1 MTIDTPYLL
10 HTLEHLI
17 STPSP
22 VGNTSRGLDLVT
34 QLLCQH
40 NWNGGIDVRRSPKG
54 VLTATIAGHAHTA
67 PRAITAHIDTIG
79 SMVKEIKSNGRL
91 KLAQLGSFDWSAI
104 ENENVTVETAD
115 GTTFTGTVLYVNP
128 SYHVHTPDD
137 RIDQKPR
144 SADSMEVRLDARV
157 GSKTDTHN
165 LGIEIGDF
173 VHFEPRFEIADG
185 FIKSR
190 FLDDKACLAS
200 VFAALKVLSDAGEM
214 PAQTTT
220 IHIGNY
226 EEVCHG
232 ASTGMPHDV
241 VDVLAIDVAPIGR
254 GQNSTEFTCSIGL
267 LDDDGPYDRELSARL
282 RHLAKKHDIELRPD
296 LYVQFSSD
304 AKALW
309 KSGFDARCALIGPG
323 VDDTHGYERT
333 HLDALIDTTKLI
345 VAFLRADEAMGRTN
359 SSG

>member
-1 MTIDTPYLL
+1 MTIDTSYLL
-10 HTLEHLI
+10 HTLERLI
-17 STPSP
+17 QTPSP
-22 VGNTSRGLDLVT
+22 VGNTARGLDLVT
-34 QLLCQH
+34 QILCEQDWGEGFDLH
-40 NWNGGIDVRRSPKG
+40 RSPKG
-54 VLTATIAGHAHTA
+54 VLTATIRGHSHAA

-79 SMVKEIKSNGRL
+79 AMAKEINSNGRL

-104 ENENVTVETAD
+104 ENENVTVETAA
-115 GTTFTGTVLYVNP
+115 GQTYSGTVLYVNP

-157 GSKTDTHN
+157 NSKDDTRK

-173 VHFEPRFEIADG
+173 VHFEPRFQTVDG

-200 VFAALKVLSDAGEM
+200 VFTALKGIWEAGER

-220 IHIGNY
+220 IHIANY

-232 ASTGMPHDV
+232 AATGMPADV

-254 GQNSTEFTCSIGL
+254 GQNSTEFQCSICL

-282 RHLAKKHDIELRPD
+282 RHLARAHDINLRPD

-323 VDDTHGYERT
+323 VDNTHGYERT
-333 HLDALIDTTKLI
+333 HLDALVDTTKLI
-345 VAFLRADEAMGRTN
+345 TAWLRTDEAMGRADN
-359 SSG
+359 NV

>member
-1 MTIDTPYLL
+1 MTIDTSYLL
-10 HTLEHLI
+10 HTLERLI
-17 STPSP
+17 QTPSP

-34 QLLCQH
+34 QILCEH
-40 NWNGGIDVRRSPKG
+40 DWGEGFDLHRSPKG
-54 VLTATIAGHAHTA
+54 VLTATIPGRAHSA
-67 PRAITAHIDTIG
+67 PRALTAHIDTIG
-79 SMVKEIKSNGRL
+79 AMVKEVKSNGRL

-115 GTTFTGTVLYVNP
+115 GSTFTGTVLYVNP

-157 GSKTDTHN
+157 HSKEGTQN

-173 VHFEPRFEIADG
+173 VHFEPRFQIADG

-190 FLDDKACLAS
+190 FLDDKACLAT
-200 VFAALKVLSDAGEM
+200 VFTALKVLWDNKEQ

-232 ASTGMPHDV
+232 AATGMPQDV

-254 GQNSTEFTCSIGL
+254 SQNSTEYHCSIGL

-282 RHLAKKHDIELRPD
+282 RRLAKTHAIDLRPD

-345 VAFLRADEAMGRTN
+345 TAFLRDDEAVGRTA
-359 SSG
+359 